1 MCTVMTL
8 GDFSQQADAYRLSRP
23 TYPPEL
29 LDLLVADAGVTAR
42 SCVADFGA
50 GTGIMTRILRD
61 RGFVV
66 TAIEP
71 NVSMQNRAELP
82 DLQWITATF
91 EASQLD
97 SASQDWAIAAQAFH
111 WADPLKTLP
120 ELRRVLRPGRLFTIL
135 WNNRASQDN
144 KTLSWTEEA
153 IRRHIPE
160 FDEAYRNRA
169 WDQILESTGDFTFLN
184 HRAVRH
190 TIPMSRER
198 YLNLWNSHN
207 RLNNIAGPDRFQSF
221 YNELSDY
228 LEQRHLNQI
237 DVPYRCEAWSA
248 RRKD

>member
-1 MCTVMTL
+1 
-8 GDFSQQADAYRLSRP
+8 
-23 TYPPEL
+23 L
-29 LDLLVADAGVTAR
+29 LDLLVADAEVTGG
-42 SCVADFGA
+42 SFVADFGA

-71 NVSMQNRAELP
+71 NVPMQNQAELP
-82 DLQWITATF
+82 DVKWITATF

-97 SASQDWAIAAQAFH
+97 SESQDWAMAAQAFH
-111 WADPLKTLP
+111 WADPPKTLP
-120 ELRRVLRPGRLFTIL
+120 ELRRVLRPGKLFTIL
-135 WNNRASQDN
+135 WNNRTNQDN
-144 KTLSWTEEA
+144 ETLSWTEDA
-153 IRRHIPE
+153 IRRHVSE

-169 WDQILESTGDFTFLN
+169 WDQILEATGDFTFLN
-184 HRAVRH
+184 HHMVRH

-207 RLNNIAGPDRFQSF
+207 RLNNIAGPERFQAF
-221 YNELSDY
+221 YRELSDY
-228 LEQRHLNQI
+228 LEERQLNQI